1 MWSSWILAPE
11 EPKDTV
17 FTTRSR
23 RPGIKICPRCGSID
37 VDATT
42 GTGYVSPPLY
52 VCNRCNFSAPIF
64 PEVDDIEALKK
75 MKQSTESGKQESDW
89 GEESEPA
96 DEEEETD
103 EQDME

>member
-1 MWSSWILAPE
+1 MAPE

-17 FTTRSR
+17 FPTRSR
-23 RPGIKICPRCGSID
+23 RLGIKICPRCGSID

-64 PEVDDIEALKK
+64 PEVDDVEALKNLK
-75 MKQSTESGKQESDW
+75 RPMESGEQESDG

-96 DEEEETD
+96 DGEEETD
-103 EQDME
+103 EEDMD

>member
-52 VCNRCNFSAPIF
+52 VCNRCNFSGSIF
-64 PEVDDIEALKK
+64 PEVEDVEALKGLK
-75 MKQSTESGKQESDW
+75 KSPESEGQETDVD
-89 GEESEPA
+89 EESKPA
-96 DEEEETD
+96 DGEEETD
-103 EQDME
+103 EENMD